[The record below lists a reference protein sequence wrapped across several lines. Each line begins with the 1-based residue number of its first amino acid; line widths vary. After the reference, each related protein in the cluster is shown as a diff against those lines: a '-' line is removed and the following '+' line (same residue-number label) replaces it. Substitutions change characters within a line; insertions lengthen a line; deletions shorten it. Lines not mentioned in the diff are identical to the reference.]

1 MILIHRKVEMQNP
14 FVSFPNSHFLC
25 KKSYFMKKASEIILL
40 VLGAMLGGFFLY
52 KGITKHFIAPCKTY
66 GPESTIP
73 VDYQNVIIA
82 FCKSGFFKVV
92 GFLQALSGLLL
103 IIPKT
108 RLLGAVILLPVVIN
122 MFLIHFFLDNR
133 PEELWETGI
142 PLAMTLIILV
152 MNFSRVKK
160 IFG

>member
-1 MILIHRKVEMQNP
+1 
-14 FVSFPNSHFLC
+14 
-25 KKSYFMKKASEIILL
+25 MKKTTDLILL
-40 VLGAMLGGFFLY
+40 VLGALLGGFFVY
-52 KGITKHFIAPCKTY
+52 KGINKLWLSECKVYVTD
-66 GPESTIP
+66 STIP
-73 VDYQNVIIA
+73 LEYQQVITA

-92 GFLQALSGLLL
+92 GAIQALSGLLL

-108 RLLGAVILLPVVIN
+108 RLLGAALLLPVAIN

-142 PLAMTLIILV
+142 PLAMILAIILL
-152 MNFSRVKK
+152 NLGKVKR

>member
-1 MILIHRKVEMQNP
+1 
-14 FVSFPNSHFLC
+14 
-25 KKSYFMKKASEIILL
+25 MKKTTDLILL
-40 VLGAMLGGFFLY
+40 VLGALLGGFFVY
-52 KGITKHFIAPCKTY
+52 KGINKHWLSECKVY
-66 GPESTIP
+66 GPDSTIP
-73 VDYQNVIIA
+73 LEYQQVITA

-92 GFLQALSGLLL
+92 GAIQALSGLLL

-108 RLLGAVILLPVVIN
+108 RLLGAALLLPVAIN

-142 PLAMTLIILV
+142 PLAMILAIILL
-152 MNFSRVKK
+152 NLGKVKR

>member
-1 MILIHRKVEMQNP
+1 
-14 FVSFPNSHFLC
+14 
-25 KKSYFMKKASEIILL
+25 MKKTTDLILL
-40 VLGAMLGGFFLY
+40 VLGALLGGFFVY
-52 KGITKHFIAPCKTY
+52 KGINKHWLSECKVY
-66 GPESTIP
+66 GPDSTIP
-73 VDYQNVIIA
+73 LEYQQVITA

-92 GFLQALSGLLL
+92 GAIQALSGLLL

-108 RLLGAVILLPVVIN
+108 RLLGAALLLPVAIN

-142 PLAMTLIILV
+142 PLAMTLAIILL
-152 MNFSRVKK
+152 NLGKVKR